1 MKILHKFRHLL
12 FILSLAGIFSLA
24 VLPPSFAADNTDE
37 HKADSSNDELLSS
50 CDQASMKA
58 MYSGNSD
65 EELKKKCWSCNVV
78 IIMTNAYLQAAEAS
92 IPTTVELG
100 HVILKWGFLIWL
112 AIFLL
117 KQLSSMSGVTPGK
130 MLQEILMMSF
140 KCAFCYYALDMG
152 TDFVT
157 TYILNP
163 IVITGTDIGDA
174 LLTNMLERMSATS
187 PAQSI

>member
-1 MKILHKFRHLL
+1 MIRTLYKFKHL
-12 FILSLAGIFSLA
+12 FILLILISTFCFSVPFFA
-24 VLPPSFAADNTDE
+24 YAADNSKAEENAQKNTCDE
-37 HKADSSNDELLSS
+37 AYMRKVYIGSSN
-50 CDQASMKA
+50 
-58 MYSGNSD
+58 
-65 EELKKKCWSCNVV
+65 EEIKNKCWYCRVV
-78 IIMTNAYLQAAEAS
+78 IVMTNAYLQAAEAS
-92 IPTTVELG
+92 LPTTIELG

-130 MLQEILMMSF
+130 MLQEIFMMGF

-163 IVITGTDIGDA
+163 IVITGTDIGNA
-174 LLTNMLERMSATS
+174 LLTDMLDKMSATT
-187 PAQSI
+187 PATDI